1 MSTILQVH
9 FELLGR
15 IAGPGNMEEHD
26 ELIGTSSQRV
36 RNKPRLA
43 MKKVN
48 PRTQLPSKLTLDAA
62 EQAKTDA
69 MHVP

>member
-1 MSTILQVH
+1 
-9 FELLGR
+9 
-15 IAGPGNMEEHD
+15 MEEPE
-26 ELIGTSSQRV
+26 ELIGASSQRRQRV